1 MMRATQRNGDIA
13 TARAVARFTAMGYD
27 VAIPLTESAAYDLIV
42 DDGERLA
49 RVQCKFVSGKQVD
62 LRRIHS
68 NAQGNVVKRTADGAY
83 DWLYV
88 LDGLDREL
96 LMRECLAGRRSV
108 NLQDAHQLGAVAE
121 SG

>member
-1 MMRATQRNGDIA
+1 MTAT
-13 TARAVARFTAMGYD
+13 
-27 VAIPLTESAAYDLIV
+27 
-42 DDGERLA
+42 RLA
-49 RVQCKFVSGKQVD
+49 RVQCKFVSGRQVV

-68 NAQGNVVKRTADGAY
+68 NAQGYVVKRTADGAY

-88 LDGLDREL
+88 LDGLDREF

-108 NLQDAHQLGAVAE
+108 NLQSAHRLGAVAE